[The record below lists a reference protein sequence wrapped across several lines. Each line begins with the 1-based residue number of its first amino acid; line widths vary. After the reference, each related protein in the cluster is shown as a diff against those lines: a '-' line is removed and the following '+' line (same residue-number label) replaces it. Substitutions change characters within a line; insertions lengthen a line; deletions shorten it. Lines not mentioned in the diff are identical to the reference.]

1 MEADRSRNNS
11 LRKAIIDTNV
21 LMYIFTKK
29 ADVFSQLRDLGYR
42 RFIFPKQI
50 INELENLEK
59 NLEGFERRAANF
71 ALNLI
76 KKCND
81 CEIVEVEA
89 SGSDNAILKLAE
101 IENAV
106 VITNDKK
113 LRKRAKERG
122 ITVGYLRE
130 MKYVE
135 IDEDY

>member
-50 INELENLEK
+50 INELENLGK

-71 ALNLI
+71 ALDLI
-76 KKCND
+76 KKCSD

-89 SGSDNAILKLAE
+89 CGSDNAILKLAE
-101 IENAV
+101 TENAV

>member
-1 MEADRSRNNS
+1 MEADRGRNNS

-29 ADVFSQLRDLGYR
+29 ADVFSQLRDHGYR
-42 RFIFPKQI
+42 RFVFPKQI
-50 INELENLEK
+50 IIKLENLEK
-59 NLEGFERRAANF
+59 NLVGLERRAANF

-76 KKCND
+76 KKCSD

-122 ITVGYLRE
+122 IAVGYLRE